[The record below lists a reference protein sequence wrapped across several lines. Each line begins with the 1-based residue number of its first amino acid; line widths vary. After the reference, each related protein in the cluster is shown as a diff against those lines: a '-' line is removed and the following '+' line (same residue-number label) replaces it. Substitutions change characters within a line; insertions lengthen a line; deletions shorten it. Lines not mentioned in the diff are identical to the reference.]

1 MANSTAARLWRTR
14 DKLGWRNFAVA
25 ILVLSAALAIAL
37 FSAAVGQEGRLG
49 LAALTTVIALAMAGW
64 VAITIVPALARRSSL
79 RWIAYQIDY
88 KLTRDGIIYLIAV
101 FILILAAVNTGNNL
115 LFLILACLLAGILVS
130 GVLSRAVLTGVSL
143 KFDLPEHIFSEQPV
157 LAEVELRNE
166 KQLWPSFSL
175 RVTGEIKK
183 GAAEILTRP
192 VFFPYIQAATSTR
205 QKVELRFP
213 HRGVYRQD
221 AFGIRTRFPFGFFEK
236 TRRVD
241 SPIEIVVYPRVE
253 PTDQLYEILPL
264 LSGEMAS
271 YFRGRGHELHSLR
284 DYLPTDSARF
294 VDWKRSA
301 KSGALVVREFAR
313 EDERRVMLVFDPFIG
328 PLAGAASASASAV
341 APGATG
347 GSLGSDSRASGAPR
361 ARDASPA
368 AASPAAFS
376 DAASRGDGVT
386 TRVRAPGAPASG
398 ASAYTSGASRAR
410 DASPAAFSDAA
421 SRGDGVTTPDRAPGA
436 PASGASAYTSGASRA
451 RNASTTAFSDA
462 TSRGDGVTTRV
473 RAPGTPASGARDGLR
488 EAHSLL
494 PQAVAEAARIL
505 GAAATNS
512 VPAYADDRA
521 PSRAPSAALASAPKF
536 GASGSPHADSH
547 AMGSFGGRDVRSK
560 VAPASDAGSSDDP
573 AAVDRSNQ
581 FERAV
586 SMAACIAWH
595 FHESHSVLQFRTHR
609 FSTPMAPASD
619 IIYPILRELALIEPD
634 SSATGGAF
642 LDDLASDREV
652 FKIIITAR
660 AQRTIPTALWSSSYF
675 LFIDRL

>member
-143 KFDLPEHIFSEQPV
+143 KFDLPEHIFAEQPV

-192 VFFPYIQAATSTR
+192 VFFPYIQASGSTR

-301 KSGALVVREFAR
+301 KSGALMVREFAR
-313 EDERRVMLVFDPFIG
+313 EDERRVMLVFDPFVG
-328 PLAGAASASASAV
+328 PLAAASASSASA
-341 APGATG
+341 A
-347 GSLGSDSRASGAPR
+347 
-361 ARDASPA
+361 
-368 AASPAAFS
+368 
-376 DAASRGDGVT
+376 
-386 TRVRAPGAPASG
+386 
-398 ASAYTSGASRAR
+398 
-410 DASPAAFSDAA
+410 
-421 SRGDGVTTPDRAPGA
+421 
-436 PASGASAYTSGASRA
+436 
-451 RNASTTAFSDA
+451 
-462 TSRGDGVTTRV
+462 
-473 RAPGTPASGARDGLR
+473 GARDGLR
-488 EAHSLL
+488 EAHSLP
-494 PQAVAEAARIL
+494 PQAVAEAARSL

-512 VPAYADDRA
+512 VPPYADDRA
-521 PSRAPSAALASAPKF
+521 SRARSADAVASAPGVSRAPL
-536 GASGSPHADSH
+536 ADSH
-547 AMGSFGGRDVRSK
+547 AMGSFGGRDVSSK
-560 VAPASDAGSSDDP
+560 LAQAGDAGSGYDP
-573 AAVDRSNQ
+573 AALDRSNQ

-619 IIYPILRELALIEPD
+619 IIYPTLRELALIEPD

-642 LDDLASDREV
+642 LDDLASDRQV